1 MCKPYSRGLGHDALE
16 SLNKQD
22 NNSSEA
28 IEESEFVVWKVE
40 KEVTRIYLYLEINF
54 LLYLL
59 RETCNI
65 LKADMDRRMMC
76 CQVSILI
83 FRPENKI
90 LV

>member
-54 LLYLL
+54 LL
-59 RETCNI
+59 
-65 LKADMDRRMMC
+65 
-76 CQVSILI
+76 
-83 FRPENKI
+83 
-90 LV
+90 